1 MSVEPAAYKY
11 QPGGSLP
18 PDAPTYVMRQA
29 DTQLRQALLAG
40 EYCYVLNSRQM
51 GKSSLRIRT
60 MSWLREQGIAC
71 AEIELSGIGS
81 QHITAQQWYGG
92 IIQELVSGFEL
103 SINRRSW
110 LREHD
115 DLSPVQR
122 LGEFIEQVLL
132 VQVTQPLVIFID
144 EIDSVLG
151 LSFSTDDFFS
161 LLRNCYE
168 KRATK
173 SAYRRLTFAFL
184 GVATPSDL
192 IRNQHSAP
200 FNIGRAIELKGFQ
213 LYESAA
219 LAEGLKEKA
228 DNPYAVLR
236 EVLNWT
242 SGQPFLTQKLC
253 WLLTT
258 KGTFIASGREASEV
272 ERLVRSRLIEHWES
286 EDEPEHFRTIRD
298 RILRNSYRSETLLK
312 LYRQILQR
320 GKVPARDIPEHL
332 ELRLSGLVVKHNG
345 SFTVYNRIYQSIFNL
360 NWVNRELGIQ
370 KAAEAPTLPF
380 WSALLA
386 SCVMTM
392 LIVGVRSLGL
402 LQAWELRS
410 FDQFMQLRPQEPPD
424 DRLLI
429 ITITE
434 QDIQAQ
440 PAAERR
446 YSSLSDA
453 SLNQL
458 LAKLEQAKPR
468 VIGLDIYRNF
478 PVEKSD
484 SELVQRLRTNDR
496 FIAICK
502 YGEEGVSPPPEVS
515 AEQQGFNNVLFDP
528 DEVIRR
534 HLLAVDST
542 PPCQTGISFNLQ
554 IALRYLA
561 DEKIQF
567 ESTSDG
573 YIRLGK
579 VVFKPLE
586 KNTVGYHN
594 IDASGHQ
601 IMLDYRANDR
611 IAEMITLKEVLSE
624 QVPLDRLHNRI
635 ILIGTVAP
643 SFNDHRWRTPYSSS
657 SGSVKTISGVEVQ
670 AHMISQILSAVLDQH
685 PLIWWFPKWGEV
697 IWIGSWALAAGL
709 GVWYFRS
716 PLHSVLVLGAS
727 VILLYGSCFGVLAL
741 QNAWVPWAPSFL
753 SLFATGSSLI
763 LYRQYLHQKATR

>member
-1 MSVEPAAYKY
+1 MNAEPAAYKY

-60 MSWLREQGIAC
+60 MSWLRTQGITC
-71 AEIELSGIGS
+71 AEIELSGVGS

-103 SINRRSW
+103 PINRRNW
-110 LREHD
+110 LRDHD

-132 VQVTQPLVIFID
+132 VQVRQPLVIFID

-151 LSFSTDDFFS
+151 LSFSTDDFFA

-173 SAYRRLTFAFL
+173 PEYRRLTFALL

-192 IRNQHSAP
+192 IRDQHSAP
-200 FNIGRAIELKGFQ
+200 FNIGRAIELRGFQ

-219 LAEGLKEKA
+219 LAEGLKEKVG
-228 DNPYAVLR
+228 NPYAVLR

-253 WLLTT
+253 WLIAS
-258 KGTFIASGREASEV
+258 KGTFIASGQEVAQV
-272 ERLVRSRLIEHWES
+272 ERLVRSHLIEHWES
-286 EDEPEHFRTIRD
+286 YDEPEHFRTIRD
-298 RILRNSYRSETLLK
+298 RILRNSYRSESLLK
-312 LYRQILQR
+312 LYRQILRR
-320 GKVPARDIPEHL
+320 GKIPARDVSEHL
-332 ELRLSGLVVKHNG
+332 ELRLTGLVIKRNG
-345 SFTVYNRIYQSIFNL
+345 SFKVYNRIYQSIFNL
-360 NWVNRELGIQ
+360 AWVNRELGIH
-370 KAAEAPTLPF
+370 KPEAPTPPL

-386 SCVMTM
+386 SCVITA

-410 FDQFMQLRPQEPPD
+410 FDQLMQLRPQESAD

-429 ITITE
+429 VTITE
-434 QDIQAQ
+434 QDVQAQ
-440 PAAERR
+440 PAAERK

-453 SLNQL
+453 SLNRL
-458 LAKLEQAKPR
+458 LAKLEQARAKI
-468 VIGLDIYRNF
+468 IGLDIYRNL
-478 PVEKSD
+478 PIEKSN
-484 SELVQRLRTNDR
+484 SELIQRLRTNDR

-502 YGEEGVSPPPEVS
+502 YGEEGIAPPSEVSPD
-515 AEQQGFNNVLFDP
+515 QQGFNNVLFDP

-534 HLLAVDST
+534 QLLAVDQT
-542 PPCQTGISFNLQ
+542 PPCQTDLSFNLQ

-561 DEKIQF
+561 DEKI
-567 ESTSDG
+567 ELEVTPDR
-573 YIRLGK
+573 YIRLK
-579 VVFKPLE
+579 EAVFKTLE

-594 IDASGHQ
+594 INASGHQ
-601 IMLDYRANDR
+601 IMLNYRATDR
-611 IAEMITLKEVLSE
+611 IADMITLKEALSN
-624 QVPLDRLHNRI
+624 QVSLDRFQNRI
-635 ILIGTVAP
+635 VLIGTTAP
-643 SFNDHRWRTPYSSS
+643 SFNDHRWRTPYSNTL
-657 SGSVKTISGVEVQ
+657 GSVKTISGVEVQ
-670 AHMISQILSAVLDQH
+670 AHMISQILSAVLDQR

-697 IWIGSWALAAGL
+697 VWIWGWSLATGL
-709 GVWYFRS
+709 VILGCRS
-716 PLHSVLVLGAS
+716 QLSSGLAIGAS
-727 VILLYGSCFGVLAL
+727 LLLSYGSCFGLLVLTS
-741 QNAWVPWAPSFL
+741 AWVPWVPVAL
-753 SLFATGSSLI
+753 SLVATGGSLI
-763 LYRQYLHQKATR
+763 LYRHSRIQ